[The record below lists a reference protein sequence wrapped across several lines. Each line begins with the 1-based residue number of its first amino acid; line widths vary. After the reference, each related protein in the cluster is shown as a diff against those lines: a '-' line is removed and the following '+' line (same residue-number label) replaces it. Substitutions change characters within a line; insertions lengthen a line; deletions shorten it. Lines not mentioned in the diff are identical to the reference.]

1 MHRRCCLFRFEKL
14 DVWHKAI
21 DFSDVVYRVTRSFPS
36 EERFGLTSQVR
47 RSAVSIAANI
57 AEGSGRATDRDFA
70 RFVGIAYGS
79 LMESISHLEI
89 ARRQSFLDEDNYRVL
104 YSQADRL
111 ARMLSGLKNSLG
123 GD

>member
-1 MHRRCCLFRFEKL
+1 
-14 DVWHKAI
+14 
-21 DFSDVVYRVTRSFPS
+21 
-36 EERFGLTSQVR
+36 
-47 RSAVSIAANI
+47 
-57 AEGSGRATDRDFA
+57 
-70 RFVGIAYGS
+70 
-79 LMESISHLEI
+79 MESISHLEI